1 VKNDITTDILICGAG
16 PSGVAAAI
24 SAARLGAGVV
34 LVEKYGFPGGMATAG
49 LVNPFMVSKFEG
61 RDLVRGI
68 FEEIVKALREKN
80 AALDGELF
88 GQPHIVFDPEVLKLL
103 LLELLEKASVKTIYH
118 SFVCGSIMKG
128 DEIKGVVASTKSGDL
143 RFFAKAVI
151 DATGDGDVA
160 ALSGCSFEQGRE
172 KDRLCQPATLNF
184 RVSGVDE
191 SRMPLREQMDALYLE
206 AKKKGSV
213 RSPREN
219 LLWFETTQKGTLH
232 FNSTR
237 IPRIDATDVLDLS
250 KAEIEGRKQAESLFE
265 FLRSS
270 VPGFEASY
278 ISSVACQAGIRESR
292 RIKGLYTLTA
302 DDVTEGRKFED
313 AIARCNYPI
322 DIHDPGSGSST
333 VFKKLGPGIFYEIP
347 FRCLV
352 PQKIKRLL
360 VAGRAVSSTHEA
372 LSSLRTMP
380 TCMAMGQAAG
390 AACALAVKKQILP
403 KDLNSLELIRALNE
417 QGAGLRTGRDETR

>member
-1 VKNDITTDILICGAG
+1 MKNDITTDILICGAG
-16 PSGVAAAI
+16 PSGIAAAI

-68 FEEIVKALREKN
+68 FEEVVSSLRQKN

-128 DEIKGVVASTKSGDL
+128 DEIKGVVASTKSGDVRL
-143 RFFAKAVI
+143 FAKAVI

-160 ALSGCSFEQGRE
+160 ALSGCAFELGRE
-172 KDRLCQPATLNF
+172 KDHLCQPATLNF

-191 SRMPLREQMDALYLE
+191 ARMPLREQMDALYLE
-206 AKKKGSV
+206 AKKKGST

-237 IPRIDATDVLDLS
+237 IPRIDGTDVFDLS
-250 KAEIEGRKQAESLFE
+250 KAEIEGRKQVESLFE

-270 VPGFEASY
+270 VPGFGSSY

-302 DDVTEGRKFED
+302 EDVTEGRKFED
-313 AIARCNYPI
+313 AIARCNYL
-322 DIHDPGSGSST
+322 S
-333 VFKKLGPGIFYEIP
+333 IFMIQ
-347 FRCLV
+347 V
-352 PQKIKRLL
+352 P
-360 VAGRAVSSTHEA
+360 AVPPCS
-372 LSSLRTMP
+372 R
-380 TCMAMGQAAG
+380 
-390 AACALAVKKQILP
+390 
-403 KDLNSLELIRALNE
+403 N
-417 QGAGLRTGRDETR
+417 